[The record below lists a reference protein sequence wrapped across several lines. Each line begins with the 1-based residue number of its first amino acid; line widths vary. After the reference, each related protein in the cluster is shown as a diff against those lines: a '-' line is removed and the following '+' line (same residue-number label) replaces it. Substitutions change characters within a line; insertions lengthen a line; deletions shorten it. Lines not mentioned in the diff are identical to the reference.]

1 MNVREEA
8 HKMKLAAPYMA
19 AASMDKRN
27 GALQKIAEA
36 LEANKERIFEENGLD
51 VKAALGNGVAQSVVK
66 RLKFDEGK
74 LRDAIAG
81 IRQMVDLPDPVGKV
95 TLKRELDE
103 GLVLERVTVPIGVI
117 GVIFEARPDALI
129 QISALCIKSGNC
141 AILKGGKETART
153 NKILFGLVH
162 EAAVAAGLPESCLL
176 QVELHNEI
184 DELLECQG
192 DVDLLI
198 PRGSNQFVQY
208 IMDNTNIPVMG
219 HAAGICHIYLD
230 EKADLAKAIPVI
242 VDAKTQYPAV
252 CNATETLLVNR
263 KIAEAA
269 LPAVLQALV
278 QAGVKL
284 RGSREV
290 ADLVKELREAGK
302 LGEAKENAHDE
313 SGKQGALAT
322 GEKAGQ
328 ESWMAES
335 SVFDVEV
342 MGDEDFAT
350 EYVDLIISL
359 KLVED
364 VAEAADHIN
373 KFGSHHT
380 DCILTEDDE
389 TANYFMQIVDSAGV
403 YRNCSTRFA
412 DGFRYGFGA
421 EVGVST
427 GKLHARGP
435 VGLEGLV
442 TYKYRLTGQGHLVGD
457 YVSGKKSFH
466 HRDI

>member
-1 MNVREEA
+1 MVVRDEA
-8 HKMKLAAPYMA
+8 RKMKLAAPHMA
-19 AASMDKRN
+19 AASMEMRN
-27 GALQKIAEA
+27 SALAKIIEV
-36 LEANKERIFEENGLD
+36 LEENRDAIFRENALD
-51 VKAALGNGVAQSVVK
+51 VQAAEENGVAQATVK
-66 RLKFDEGK
+66 RLKFDENK

-81 IRQMVDLPDPVGKV
+81 IRQMIGLEDPVGKV
-95 TLKRELDE
+95 TLERELDE
-103 GLVLERVTVPIGVI
+103 GLVLKRVTVPIGVI

-129 QISALCIKSGNC
+129 QISSLCIKSGNC

-153 NKILFGLVH
+153 NRILFSLVH
-162 EAAVAAGLPESCLL
+162 SAAVAAGLPESCLL

-184 DELLECQG
+184 DELLKCQG

-198 PRGSNQFVQY
+198 PRGSNKFVQY

-219 HAAGICHIYLD
+219 HAAGICHTYLD
-230 EKADLAKAIPVI
+230 EKADLAKSVPVI

-263 KIAEAA
+263 KIAEKA
-269 LPAVLQALV
+269 LPVVLQALTEK
-278 QAGVKL
+278 GVKL
-284 RGSREV
+284 RGTKEV
-290 ADLVKELREAGK
+290 AELVSVLQAAGK
-302 LGEAKENAHDE
+302 LGNADD
-313 SGKQGALAT
+313 AAT
-322 GEKAGQ
+322 YEI
-328 ESWMAES
+328 
-335 SVFDVEV
+335 EV
-342 MGDEDFAT
+342 MGVEDFAT
-350 EYVDLIISL
+350 EYTDLIISL
-359 KLVED
+359 KLVD
-364 VAEAADHIN
+364 NVAEAADHIN

-389 TANYFMQIVDSAGV
+389 AAEYFLQIVDSAGV

-442 TYKYRLTGQGHLVGD
+442 TYKYRLIGNGQLVGD
-457 YVSGKKSFH
+457 YVSGKKQFH
-466 HRDI
+466 HRDL

>member
-8 HKMKLAAPYMA
+8 HKMKLAAPHMA
-19 AASMDKRN
+19 AASMEKRN
-27 GALQKIAEA
+27 GALQKIVEA
-36 LEANKERIFEENGLD
+36 LEENKERIFGENGLD
-51 VKAALGNGVAQSVVK
+51 VKAAKESGVAQSVVK

-81 IRQMVDLPDPVGKV
+81 IRQMMDLADPVGKV

-162 EAAVAAGLPESCLL
+162 GAAVAAGLQESCLL

-198 PRGSNQFVQY
+198 PRGSNRFVQY

-219 HAAGICHIYLD
+219 HAAGICHTYLD

-263 KIAEAA
+263 KIAREA
-269 LPAVLQALV
+269 LPMVLQALV

-284 RGSREV
+284 RGTKEV
-290 ADLVKELREAGK
+290 AELVKGLREAGK
-302 LGEAKENAHDE
+302 LGD
-313 SGKQGALAT
+313 QGD
-322 GEKAGQ
+322 GVE
-328 ESWMAES
+328 
-335 SVFDVEV
+335 FDVEV
-342 MGDEDFAT
+342 MGDDDFAT
-350 EYVDLIISL
+350 EYTDLIISL

-364 VAEAADHIN
+364 VAEAAEHIN

-389 TANYFMQIVDSAGV
+389 AAEYFLQIVDSAGV

-457 YVSGKKSFH
+457 YVSGKKEFH
-466 HRDI
+466 HRDLCVKRDGSF